1 MSSEGWIKLYRQLQ
15 ENPLWSNE
23 KFTKGQAWVDFL
35 LMANHKDKKIFFNNE
50 IITIKRGQFLTSIVK
65 LADRW
70 KWNRKTVSSYLYT
83 LQKERMITKTS
94 DNRKTLITIENYG
107 IYQSAEEIDGQ
118 QNGQLITQQN
128 GHQNGQQRDSRT
140 DTNKNVKNDKNIN
153 NNIMSISAINALFEE
168 LWLLYPRKKGK
179 GQISD
184 AKKRKIAEVGK
195 EQMIRA
201 IERYKRY
208 VSTQKDLSYQYGS
221 TFFNSGYIDYLD
233 ENYVEREEVPQKTLR
248 TEFNNFEGRSY
259 DMGSLE
265 QQLLNN

>member
-1 MSSEGWIKLYRQLQ
+1 MCGNFIKIDRKILNWEWWSDINTFRLFMYMLISAYWKSGNYKGRVIPRGSFPSSVSDLAKNTNLT
-15 ENPLWSNE
+15 ENEIRTALKHLKSTGEITSKSTN
-23 KFTKGQAWVDFL
+23 KFT
-35 LMANHKDKKIFFNNE
+35 IF
-50 IITIKRGQFLTSIVK
+50 SV
-65 LADRW
+65 
-70 KWNRKTVSSYLYT
+70 
-83 LQKERMITKTS
+83 
-94 DNRKTLITIENYG
+94 ENYDF
-107 IYQSAEEIDGQ
+107 YQSLENKINEQ
-118 QNGQLITQQN
+118 KNK
-128 GHQNGQQRDSRT
+128 RT
-140 DTNKNVKNDKNIN
+140 TNKSQTINKQLTNSILKEYKEDKNVN

-233 ENYVEREEVPQKTLR
+233 ENYVEKEDKPNNTNGTR
-248 TEFNNFEGRSY
+248 FNNFESRSY
-259 DMGSLE
+259 DMSSLE
-265 QQLLNN
+265 QQLLGRE